1 MLFETW
7 IAILSTFSLCIYAAF
22 LEKPVILQFQ
32 DCDVITGFAP
42 ENLKIATKII
52 VASILGLFCSI
63 KIGVEGHGVGW
74 FLGGIFLLAS
84 IFLFII
90 DILSPAKVSICDA
103 LDLYHKV
110 IFKAL
115 VKWKRLSNLKRLF
128 SLLALMSF
136 LFS

>member
-22 LEKPVILQFQ
+22 LEKPVILQLQ

-42 ENLKIATKII
+42 ESLKIAVKII
-52 VASILGLFCSI
+52 VGSILGLFCSI
-63 KIGVEGHGVGW
+63 RIGVEGHGVGW
-74 FLGGIFLLAS
+74 FIGGIFLLAS
-84 IFLFII
+84 IFLYII

-110 IFKAL
+110 TFKAL

-128 SLLALMSF
+128 SLVALLSF